1 MKSSTLTW
9 EGPNQELVRTLDDYC
24 YGEEA
29 IPFALMLQGTWGC
42 GKTWLVDEFFKKKK
56 LNRKNDN
63 VAEFPLRVS
72 LFGISSASEIGD
84 ALYAELHPILAGKP
98 GQVGSF
104 VVRSLLKTTLR
115 IDLKDLS
122 EKNAG
127 KGGESIT
134 LAGAELSGLGSDGK
148 PSRRIIVFDDL
159 ERAKMSAT
167 DILAAIHPLVSSA
180 ENRVILLA
188 NEAEI
193 IGEDKTDAELYRRT
207 KEKTICLT
215 LEVKPDFK
223 SAFSYV
229 SSKVKD
235 TTFQKFLATLGDRLE
250 PLTVQ
255 ADAHNLRLLSFFIP
269 LGEIL
274 FKAIKPAYRTENH
287 YTALSELFMRVYI
300 TLIENRIHGVN
311 FDILMEF
318 MGSPFRLSKFFKET
332 NKQNHDQTDENK
344 EIIKKRLKIY
354 NYTILYSRLISTNDL
369 QSLVMRGNVD
379 TESINANL
387 ALDNRFTKETE
398 IPSWMR
404 VWNYARSS
412 KQEVDRAV
420 AAFAVDFKNRK
431 FVDLDALHACSLY
444 LTLHRVG
451 QSGFNE
457 GDPID
462 GAKSYIREV
471 FAEKKPTEKNIRAV
485 SACVDV
491 PSFSAPFGREF
502 SEKNSA
508 EFKAI
513 KEFYLSEQ
521 KFWLNKALML
531 EARRLELLLQDSVEK
546 FMSLF
551 FPEIETKALYVHMP
565 LLQHMNVINFSQK
578 IINLQADHRIHII
591 YSLCKRFERTKYSG
605 NPLYPEYTWFH
616 KLSKALKDAVS
627 DSNGSPLFKE
637 GLKDTIAPL
646 CDSVEKTSVIETSYI

>member
-29 IPFALMLQGTWGC
+29 VTFALMLQGTWGC

-63 VAEFPLRVS
+63 AAEFPLRVS
-72 LFGISSASEIGD
+72 LFGISSAAEIGD

-104 VVRSLLKTTLR
+104 VVRSLLKTTLK

-122 EKNAG
+122 EKNPG
-127 KGGESIT
+127 KNGESIT

-167 DILAAIHPLVSSA
+167 DILAAIHPLVGSG

-215 LEVKPDFK
+215 LEVRPDFK

-235 TTFQKFLATLGDRLE
+235 TTFQKFLATLGERLE

-269 LGEIL
+269 LGETL
-274 FKAIKPAYRTENH
+274 FKAIKPAYRTESH

-300 TLIENRIHGVN
+300 VLIENRMHGVK
-311 FDILMEF
+311 FDILMDI
-318 MGSPFRLSKFFKET
+318 MKSPLRLSKYLKNTE
-332 NKQNHDQTDENK
+332 KQDHEN
-344 EIIKKRLKIY
+344 INRDLIQNRLKTY
-354 NYTILYSRLISTNDL
+354 NYTILYSGLISTNDL
-369 QSLVMRGNVD
+369 ESLVMRGTVR
-379 TESINANL
+379 TESINASL

-398 IPSWMR
+398 LPSWVR

-412 KQEVDRAV
+412 KQEVDSAV

-431 FVDLDALHACSLY
+431 FVDLDTLHACSLY

-451 QSGFNE
+451 QSGFNDD
-457 GDPID
+457 DPID
-462 GAKSYIREV
+462 GAKSYIRDV

-485 SACVDV
+485 SACLDV
-491 PSFSAPFGREF
+491 PIFSAPFGREF
-502 SEKNSA
+502 SEAKSVGFEA
-508 EFKAI
+508 VE
-513 KEFYLSEQ
+513 EFYLSEQ
-521 KFWLNKALML
+521 KSWLDNALIL
-531 EARRLELLLQDSVEK
+531 EANTLETLLHDNFEK

-551 FPEIETKALYVHMP
+551 FPEIETKALYAHTP
-565 LLQHMNVINFSQK
+565 ILHHMNVTTFSKK
-578 IINLQADHRIHII
+578 IINLPSDRRMYVIQ
-591 YSLCKRFERTKYSG
+591 SLRNRFERTIYSG

-616 KLSKALKDAVS
+616 KLITALRDAAAHS
-627 DSNGSPLFKE
+627 DGSPLFKE
-637 GLKDTIAPL
+637 GLKATIAPL
-646 CDSVEKTSVIETSYI
+646 CESVEKTPLIET